1 MLAPSMMLAVCGE
14 LLFGNSSVNTSGN
27 PEVLGPATIAPVAV
41 PDRVKFEKLA
51 RAPEGAVAATV
62 TVTVRGP
69 AGLPLQDV
77 QVTLMVA
84 TVTVPVVSR
93 LAPGGAAGDCDTA
106 PAVLIV
112 KVVTAELET
121 TRPNP
126 NGPAG
131 VTVTLSAPAI
141 ELAPI
146 RTATAANFSVCSTFI
161 PTG

>member
-1 MLAPSMMLAVCGE
+1 MLAVRPMLAVCGE

-27 PEVLGPATIAPVAV
+27 PDVFEPAVAPVAV
-41 PDRVKFEKLA
+41 PARVKFEKLA

-69 AGLPLQDV
+69 VGLPLQDV

-84 TVTVPVVSR
+84 TVTVPAVIR
-93 LAPGGAAGDCDTA
+93 LAPGGAAGDCDTT

-121 TRPNP
+121 TRPSP
-126 NGPAG
+126 NGPA
-131 VTVTLSAPAI
+131 VTVTVSAPAI
-141 ELAPI
+141 ELAPT
-146 RTATAANFSVCSTFI
+146 RTRTAANFSECPTFI

>member
-1 MLAPSMMLAVCGE
+1 MFEPTE
-14 LLFGNSSVNTSGN
+14 
-27 PEVLGPATIAPVAV
+27 APVAD
-41 PDRVKFEKLA
+41 PARVKFENFA
-51 RAPEGAVAATV
+51 RAPEDAVAATV
-62 TVTVRGP
+62 TVTNFD
-69 AGLPLQDV
+69 AALPLQDV

-84 TVTVPVVSR
+84 TVTVPAVSR

-131 VTVTLSAPAI
+131 VTVTVSAPAI
-141 ELAPI
+141 ELAPT
-146 RTATAANFSVCSTFI
+146 RTRTAANFSVCPTFI